1 MKILYIANIRLPTE
15 KAHGIQIMKMC
26 EAFADLGYGVELVVP
41 WRFNWIKTEPFE
53 YYGVKK
59 NFKIT
64 RLPSLDLVKFGRI
77 GFLAQSASFAESASW
92 YTLFKKTDIIYSR
105 DELPLFCL
113 SFFKRNLFL
122 EAHDGRLN
130 FIIKNVLKR
139 CPGIVAI
146 TKGLKD
152 FYVNNGVDSK
162 KIVVAADA
170 VDIADFSKKY
180 VQVDV
185 RKKLGLPLDKK
196 IVMYIGRLDG
206 WKGTKTLFAASEM
219 LPGVQTVVIGGET
232 KQIEQLKKEY
242 PRIIFLGHRPYKDL
256 AENQAAAD
264 VLLLPNTGK
273 NEISAR
279 YTSPLKL
286 FAYMASNIPI
296 VASDLPSIREILNEG
311 NSVLVEPDNPQ
322 ALAEGVKKVLE
333 NKELGERLALAA
345 KEKVNDYTWDKRAE
359 KITEFLFAKL

>member
-1 MKILYIANIRLPTE
+1 
-15 KAHGIQIMKMC
+15 MC

-77 GFLAQSASFAESASW
+77 GFLAQSTSFAESASW

-185 RKKLGLPLDKK
+185 RKKLGLPLD
-196 IVMYIGRLDG
+196 
-206 WKGTKTLFAASEM
+206 
-219 LPGVQTVVIGGET
+219 
-232 KQIEQLKKEY
+232 
-242 PRIIFLGHRPYKDL
+242 
-256 AENQAAAD
+256 
-264 VLLLPNTGK
+264 
-273 NEISAR
+273 
-279 YTSPLKL
+279 
-286 FAYMASNIPI
+286 
-296 VASDLPSIREILNEG
+296 
-311 NSVLVEPDNPQ
+311 
-322 ALAEGVKKVLE
+322 
-333 NKELGERLALAA
+333 
-345 KEKVNDYTWDKRAE
+345 
-359 KITEFLFAKL
+359 